1 MKLSKL
7 PAIISLSCF
16 AMPSAVFAQDGGAAL
31 EEIVVT
37 ATKRAKNLQEVPVAV
52 SAISAQEMKDQG
64 VFQTNDLNRT
74 MPNIQVSSPYGE
86 QQPNFS
92 LRGVGVGTEFNSN
105 TASPI
110 GVYVDEV
117 YQAFRAAHGQQLYDL
132 IQVEVVRGPQ
142 GTLYGRNTTG
152 GAINFITR
160 KPELDGDNGYLT
172 VGFGNYSRRNVTAAY
187 EFNPSDS
194 LGIRVSG
201 NYVDSDPYM
210 TNQLDAGVNDFS
222 SSGASGLNL
231 NTGRDP
237 GGSENYGARLSV
249 RWLPTENLDFT
260 LKAYSAE
267 AEGGTEAPF
276 PVGQIQG
283 SDLMDFTSPNFLLS
297 PLFDGQLNPEN
308 YSISANGFSADDIEM
323 DSVGEAR
330 TESEGIV
337 FSAEIAISDD
347 LKIVNTTGYDSGL
360 YSQQNTD
367 CDGSPLRACSIGY
380 SSDFRAFNQ
389 DIRLDY
395 VQENFSLLAGLFYGN
410 DVITSNNTPDFFN
423 FLSDNR
429 EAVGLPAD
437 YFNPGG
443 FFSGEGLPL
452 DAADLPT
459 GIRATQSF
467 RQERTSY
474 AVYAEGN
481 YQLTDALTLTVGAR
495 FTKDENDFTDAMSTF
510 YDDNGVARL
519 ITVSGYQENGAY
531 APYFLEDL
539 KNPAGDVVVP
549 GFPSLGLATPEP
561 LKKSGDSESTTGRVI
576 LDYKPNE
583 DSLVYA
589 SLSRGYRAGTFNGL
603 AYGSANQV
611 YFVPPEE
618 VDAYEL
624 GFKTRL
630 LDDRLQLNGAIFRYD
645 YIGQQGQVID
655 DTATGNLVSL
665 DGEITGLEL
674 DIKYAVNDA
683 FTLNAAIGLLDSE
696 YDDGDCPADSSTIP
710 SFPAQIGSCIVSAG
724 GPVSVAGNPM
734 PYAAEESLNIGFNW
748 RLAEMAGGGELL
760 LYADTAYTGDFS
772 FDSFEDYSK
781 GPLPNVASGDYVNGG
796 GDYWVSNARLTY
808 EIDNIAVSAWVKNIG
823 DKLYFP
829 YGISL
834 ENLFGNGYRVRALP
848 RTFGVEATYRF

>member
-1 MKLSKL
+1 M
-7 PAIISLSCF
+7 
-16 AMPSAVFAQDGGAAL
+16 
-31 EEIVVT
+31 
-37 ATKRAKNLQEVPVAV
+37 
-52 SAISAQEMKDQG
+52 
-64 VFQTNDLNRT
+64 
-74 MPNIQVSSPYGE
+74 
-86 QQPNFS
+86 
-92 LRGVGVGTEFNSN
+92 
-105 TASPI
+105 
-110 GVYVDEV
+110 
-117 YQAFRAAHGQQLYDL
+117 
-132 IQVEVVRGPQ
+132 
-142 GTLYGRNTTG
+142 
-152 GAINFITR
+152 
-160 KPELDGDNGYLT
+160 
-172 VGFGNYSRRNVTAAY
+172 
-187 EFNPSDS
+187 
-194 LGIRVSG
+194 
-201 NYVDSDPYM
+201 
-210 TNQLDAGVNDFS
+210 
-222 SSGASGLNL
+222 
-231 NTGRDP
+231 
-237 GGSENYGARLSV
+237 
-249 RWLPTENLDFT
+249 
-260 LKAYSAE
+260 
-267 AEGGTEAPF
+267 
-276 PVGQIQG
+276 
-283 SDLMDFTSPNFLLS
+283 
-297 PLFDGQLNPEN
+297 
-308 YSISANGFSADDIEM
+308 
-323 DSVGEAR
+323 
-330 TESEGIV
+330 
-337 FSAEIAISDD
+337 
-347 LKIVNTTGYDSGL
+347 
-360 YSQQNTD
+360 
-367 CDGSPLRACSIGY
+367 
-380 SSDFRAFNQ
+380 
-389 DIRLDY
+389 
-395 VQENFSLLAGLFYGN
+395 
-410 DVITSNNTPDFFN
+410 
-423 FLSDNR
+423 
-429 EAVGLPAD
+429 
-437 YFNPGG
+437 
-443 FFSGEGLPL
+443 
-452 DAADLPT
+452 
-459 GIRATQSF
+459 
-467 RQERTSY
+467 
-474 AVYAEGN
+474 
-481 YQLTDALTLTVGAR
+481 TVGAR

-549 GFPSLGLATPEP
+549 GFPSLGLAIPEP

-589 SLSRGYRAGTFNGL
+589 SFSRGYRAGTFNGL

-618 VDAYEL
+618 VDAYEV

-696 YDDGDCPADSSTIP
+696 YGDGDCPADSSTIP
-710 SFPAQIGSCIVSAG
+710 TFPAQIGSCIVSAG